1 MDYGELGLKVLQV
14 LSPILLA
21 ALTWVAAKIA
31 QYIQAKVKNEYLR
44 GVLVRLDDAVLAA
57 VREVQ
62 QVTVEAIK
70 SASADGKLTAE
81 ERAGVKQAALNS
93 VKSHLGMKG
102 LGELAKVLG
111 LDGGAVERL
120 LSTRVEAAVHDLK
133 VARASSG
140 AATTPG
146 AALPF
151 AA

>member
-21 ALTWVAAKIA
+21 ALTWVAAKVA

-81 ERAGVKQAALNS
+81 ERARVKQAAIDS

-102 LGELAKVLG
+102 IAELAKILG
-111 LDGGAVERL
+111 LESGAVEKL
-120 LSTRVEAAVHDLK
+120 LSPRVEAAVHDLK
-133 VARASSG
+133 VSRATG
-140 AATTPG
+140 VPG
-146 AALPF
+146 GVEAALPF

>member
-1 MDYGELGLKVLQV
+1 MDYGELGLKVLQI

-21 ALTWVAAKIA
+21 ALTWVAAKVA

-70 SASADGKLTAE
+70 AGSADGKLTPD
-81 ERAGVKQAALNS
+81 ERTRVKQAAIDS
-93 VKSHLGMKG
+93 VKSHLGTKG
-102 LGELAKVLG
+102 LSELAKILG
-111 LDGGAVERL
+111 LDGGAVEKL

-133 VARASSG
+133 VSRANG
-140 AATTPG
+140 APAATG
-146 AALPF
+146 AEVPF